1 MTRTTMGGMSAVLA
15 LVAGLSAGSSGAA
28 AQESTNVVGTEGD
41 WTVFAADNPKECWA
55 VSPPR
60 ATQNT
65 DADGAPREVTRGDIR
80 LYVAYRPGQGG
91 EVSFSGGY
99 PFAPDSTVE
108 LDVGGTKFNLFTE
121 GESAWTGSA
130 ADDERLIGAL
140 RKGSN
145 AVVTGRSSRGTVTK
159 DTFSL
164 AGITA
169 ATNKAKERC
178 Q

>member
-1 MTRTTMGGMSAVLA
+1 MTNTTLRGMTAALA
-15 LVAGLSAGSSGAA
+15 LIAGLGAA
-28 AQESTNVVGTEGD
+28 GAQESTNVVATEGD
-41 WTVFAADNPKECWA
+41 WTVFAAENPKECWA
-55 VSPPR
+55 VSPPK

-65 DADGAPREVTRGDIR
+65 DANGAPREVTRGDIR
-80 LYVAYRPGQGG
+80 LYVAYRSGQNG

-108 LDVGGTKFNLFTE
+108 VDVGGAKFNLFTE

-130 ADDERLIGAL
+130 SEDEKLIAAL
-140 RKGSN
+140 RGGTN
-145 AVVTGRSSRGTVTK
+145 AVITGRSSRGTVTK

-169 ATNKAKERC
+169 ATNTARSRC